1 MEKLINVD
9 NVISVTLHKEKES
22 EDYQWIPVTEVIYK
36 QPWYKF
42 WLPPIKVLEGGYYRG
57 FPKFKT
63 FEDMRSYINRY
74 YGGGYKFCIDRKFTE
89 GPYGTIYHK
98 AYIKIKTLNGKY
110 HETHILN
117 FDSDEDALKAL
128 RKIENLHPDKF
139 III

>member
-9 NVISVTLHKEKES
+9 NVISVTFHKEKES
-22 EDYQWIPVTEVIYK
+22 GYLQWVPVTEVIYK

-63 FEDMRSYINRY
+63 FEDMRSYINSY

-89 GPYGTIYHK
+89 GPYVTIYCK
-98 AYIKIKTLNGKY
+98 ADIEIKTLNG
-110 HETHILN
+110 ETHILN

-128 RKIENLHPDKF
+128 RKIENLYPDKF